1 MYLLLFFPLFFW
13 FSGFSA
19 AQKDITGPNAV
30 SGQERG
36 SLTVQCRYTSK
47 WKTSRK
53 WWCRGA
59 AWSSCKIQI
68 QTDGSEK
75 EQKKERLSIRDYQ
88 KELMFRVTL
97 EDLRRDD
104 ADNYWCGI
112 ERFGT
117 DPGLKVKVT
126 VVPVSTT
133 TTTTTSTTSVSTMNT
148 FTAPVTAEENISL
161 LSPTIYHFSGRYGIT
176 NLSILLPLIFA
187 VLLLLLVVASLLAWR
202 MRKQQKK
209 AAALSSEQPV
219 EGDICYANLSLHQ
232 SGTFPGSSQQKA
244 STKSSSAQADQGEVE
259 YVTMAPSWRQEI
271 SYASLCL
278 DILNQEPTY
287 SNTGHAPRRGCEDS
301 TEYTSI
307 RRP

>member
-126 VVPVSTT
+126 VVPDLHEESLSSVRPSPTLAPSTT
-133 TTTTTSTTSVSTMNT
+133 KTIKYQLVTTTSNSTQLETGTS
-148 FTAPVTAEENISL
+148 APTRSL
-161 LSPTIYHFSGRYGIT
+161 LSNTYF
-176 NLSILLPLIFA
+176 
-187 VLLLLLVVASLLAWR
+187 LLLVFLKLPLL
-202 MRKQQKK
+202 
-209 AAALSSEQPV
+209 LSMLGIVLWVNRPQRGPAGLQNQP
-219 EGDICYANLSLHQ
+219 
-232 SGTFPGSSQQKA
+232 K
-244 STKSSSAQADQGEVE
+244 
-259 YVTMAPSWRQEI
+259 
-271 SYASLCL
+271 
-278 DILNQEPTY
+278 
-287 SNTGHAPRRGCEDS
+287 
-301 TEYTSI
+301 
-307 RRP
+307 

>member
-1 MYLLLFFPLFFW
+1 MTPWLFPALLLLLLP
-13 FSGFSA
+13 GFSA

-88 KELMFRVTL
+88 KELVFRVTL

-104 ADNYWCGI
+104 ADSYWCGF
-112 ERFGT
+112 ERLGT

-126 VVPVSTT
+126 VVPDLHEESLSSVRPSPTLAPSTT
-133 TTTTTSTTSVSTMNT
+133 KTIKYQLVTTTSNSTQLETGTS
-148 FTAPVTAEENISL
+148 APTREGSMKPAPAHISWTHMTEDEIRHCICSIVNITLPVKISL
-161 LSPTIYHFSGRYGIT
+161 FEKLDCCSHFGV
-176 NLSILLPLIFA
+176 NE
-187 VLLLLLVVASLLAWR
+187 
-202 MRKQQKK
+202 K
-209 AAALSSEQPV
+209 
-219 EGDICYANLSLHQ
+219 
-232 SGTFPGSSQQKA
+232 
-244 STKSSSAQADQGEVE
+244 
-259 YVTMAPSWRQEI
+259 
-271 SYASLCL
+271 
-278 DILNQEPTY
+278 
-287 SNTGHAPRRGCEDS
+287 
-301 TEYTSI
+301 
-307 RRP
+307 